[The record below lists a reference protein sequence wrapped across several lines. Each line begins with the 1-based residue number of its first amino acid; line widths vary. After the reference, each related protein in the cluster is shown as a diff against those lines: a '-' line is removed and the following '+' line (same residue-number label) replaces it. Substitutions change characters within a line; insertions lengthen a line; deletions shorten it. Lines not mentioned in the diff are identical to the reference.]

1 MHAENS
7 EKLNLVKK
15 SNNFVDSILTLA
27 YLENSKNH
35 TKFVDI
41 YKIKT
46 FSSKLVVSVLNL
58 KKK

>member
-15 SNNFVDSILTLA
+15 SNNFVDSILTPA

-41 YKIKT
+41 LHK
-46 FSSKLVVSVLNL
+46 
-58 KKK
+58 